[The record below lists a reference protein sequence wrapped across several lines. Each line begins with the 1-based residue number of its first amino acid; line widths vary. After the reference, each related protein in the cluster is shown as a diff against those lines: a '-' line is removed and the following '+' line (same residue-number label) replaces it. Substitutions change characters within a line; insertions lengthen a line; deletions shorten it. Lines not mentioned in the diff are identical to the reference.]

1 MKIIGGSARRSRR
14 FWSLPRIILT
24 IVVGSMI
31 ALGGLSSCTS
41 SDEKS
46 NGKPRAGSN
55 PTARTPTN
63 PGSTSQPPVTTA
75 VALPTS
81 VRDAQLRTL
90 NGGNIKLSDYS
101 GKVVLVNLWAT
112 WCGPCRAE
120 TPELVRLHQELRS
133 HHDFEMVGLSTE
145 DPDSSVE
152 AVKDFVKSFQ
162 MDYQVGWS
170 PRDVSIAL
178 FEITQRD
185 AIPQSF
191 IISRDGRVLQKFV
204 GYSPASMARMRQV
217 IEDALKS

>member
-1 MKIIGGSARRSRR
+1 MKTIGGSTGRSRR

-41 SDEKS
+41 SDEKG
-46 NGKPRAGSN
+46 NGNPRAGAN
-55 PTARTPTN
+55 PSKPGN
-63 PGSTSQPPVTTA
+63 PAAASQPPVTMA